1 MQEIANYGDGKVM
14 VRREIA
20 PGQFS
25 EFILKSDNPDT
36 SKGYK
41 LVDPTG
47 EEAVIRVME
56 EYNPSLVN
64 MMVLTLPK
72 AEAATKSG
80 PMFMFRK
87 KEGGIIPEDRLVS
100 ITDIYGD
107 Y

>member
-1 MQEIANYGDGKVM
+1 
-14 VRREIA
+14 
-20 PGQFS
+20 
-25 EFILKSDNPDT
+25 
-36 SKGYK
+36 
-41 LVDPTG
+41 
-47 EEAVIRVME
+47 ME